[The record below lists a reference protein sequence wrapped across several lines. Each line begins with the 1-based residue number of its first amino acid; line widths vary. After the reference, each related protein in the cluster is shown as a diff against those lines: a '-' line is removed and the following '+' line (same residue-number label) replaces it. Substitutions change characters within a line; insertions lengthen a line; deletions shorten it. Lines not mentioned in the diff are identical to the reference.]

1 MVSARMANEPEDPQ
15 VAIFR
20 RMTPEQKLR
29 AAERLYWSARELKA
43 AWFRHEHP
51 EWTEAEVEKA
61 VRDAFAWSDFAVVH
75 ALQRYRG
82 DRNVEHLRT
91 IGEILQRQGK
101 RIDRRELGS
110 YVAELG
116 LQDEWAEVAAGCPG

>member
-1 MVSARMANEPEDPQ
+1 MADEPEDPQ
-15 VAIFR
+15 VEILR

-43 AWFRHEHP
+43 AWLRHEHP
-51 EWTEAEVEKA
+51 EWTEEQVEKA
-61 VRDAFAWSDFAVVH
+61 VRDAFAQSDFVVVH
-75 ALQRYRG
+75 RLQRYRE
-82 DRNVEHLRT
+82 DHNVEHLRI

-116 LQDEWAEVAAGCPG
+116 LQDEWAEVAAG